1 MKLNTDIISFNLPGS
16 LAAEIKGIREKT
28 LHLGRPEYYLGE
40 EQSFLSGH
48 LYIAKGEHLPS
59 RPKIEK
65 GSAVICVGDSL
76 YLPYYLERC
85 GVIHVKSK
93 IDLPRL
99 FNMLT
104 SIYNKYDQWNEELV
118 RILNT
123 SASVGEML
131 ACSQE
136 IFKNPI
142 FVLNASF
149 QYIAHS
155 GYSSLAS
162 AEWNIASVKQGDEL
176 ALPML
181 SKFLELHELS
191 TDVKEPMLLNLL
203 DSSTLNVNLFEDG
216 AYNGCLTID
225 YRHRPYHAADYALA
239 EHLARMVELALKKY
253 SSAATNERSAL
264 RHVFHDVIEGL
275 PIAPGQRWVLE
286 AVQRTRVYICV
297 KIQFSS
303 RLAQL
308 PVGYMCSALEKEF
321 PKSVAFEYDGA
332 IVSFIETQALRNNGR
347 NCHQVLR
354 ERITPLISSMNFDI
368 GVSDPFSD
376 IYGAQLYY
384 LQACAALENGRLFEP
399 QEHFYLFQN
408 YALTELIINAL
419 GKLPVEMYFTDGLRR
434 LARHDLSSA
443 VSYIQT
449 LRAYLE
455 NNMSISKTARKLFI
469 SRSTLIE
476 RISRI
481 KRDLNTDLSDPDER
495 LMFLILLKA
504 LDIQNKLQMKPEQ

>member
-181 SKFLELHELS
+181 TSSLAPRAVNRRQRTDAVTCLTAPSTSIFLKTGHNDAHNRLQTPPLS
-191 TDVKEPMLLNLL
+191 RRRLAGGAPAGWLNLHG
-203 DSSTLNVNLFEDG
+203 VF
-216 AYNGCLTID
+216 
-225 YRHRPYHAADYALA
+225 R
-239 EHLARMVELALKKY
+239 
-253 SSAATNERSAL
+253 ATSESAL
-264 RHVFHDVIEGL
+264 RNVFHDVIEGL

-286 AVQRTRVYICV
+286 AVWRTRVYICV
-297 KIQFSS
+297 KIQFSN

-308 PVGYMCSALEKEF
+308 PV
-321 PKSVAFEYDGA
+321 
-332 IVSFIETQALRNNGR
+332 
-347 NCHQVLR
+347 
-354 ERITPLISSMNFDI
+354 
-368 GVSDPFSD
+368 
-376 IYGAQLYY
+376 
-384 LQACAALENGRLFEP
+384 
-399 QEHFYLFQN
+399 
-408 YALTELIINAL
+408 ELHVQR
-419 GKLPVEMYFTDGLRR
+419 P
-434 LARHDLSSA
+434 
-443 VSYIQT
+443 
-449 LRAYLE
+449 
-455 NNMSISKTARKLFI
+455 
-469 SRSTLIE
+469 
-476 RISRI
+476 
-481 KRDLNTDLSDPDER
+481 
-495 LMFLILLKA
+495 
-504 LDIQNKLQMKPEQ
+504 